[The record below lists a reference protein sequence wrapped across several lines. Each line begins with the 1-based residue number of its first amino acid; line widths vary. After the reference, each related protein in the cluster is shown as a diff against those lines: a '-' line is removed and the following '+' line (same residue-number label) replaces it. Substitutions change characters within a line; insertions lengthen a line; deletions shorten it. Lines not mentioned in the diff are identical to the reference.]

1 MLRRFPWLLTALVLP
16 LVGVLVALGVW
27 QVERLRWKEGLIDAA
42 AAAQGRPPAP
52 LAEVLA
58 GGAPEFRRVIVACP
72 GLATAPFVELQSI
85 LDGEA
90 GVRLVSACRPA
101 GEAFT
106 LLVDRGFIAD
116 GVTTR
121 PRVLASTLPGVIVGE
136 LRTPPEPAALAP
148 PPANGRFYTRDGP
161 AMARA
166 LGVQGALRPEVA
178 FAVSTANP
186 ETPALRPSAPPP
198 AFSNNHLGYALT
210 WFGLAVA
217 LVGFYAALLRRRLK
231 KDLP

>member
-1 MLRRFPWLLTALVLP
+1 M
-16 LVGVLVALGVW
+16 
-27 QVERLRWKEGLIDAA
+27 AA
-42 AAAQGRPPAP
+42 
-52 LAEVLA
+52 
-58 GGAPEFRRVIVACP
+58 
-72 GLATAPFVELQSI
+72 
-85 LDGEA
+85 
-90 GVRLVSACRPA
+90 
-101 GEAFT
+101 
-106 LLVDRGFIAD
+106 
-116 GVTTR
+116 R
-121 PRVLASTLPGVIVGE
+121 PRVLSSTLPGVIVGE
-136 LRTPPEPAALAP
+136 LRTSPEPAALAP

-231 KDLP
+231 KDLT